1 MYSKGKQSSLEFFAQ
16 MSDGDV
22 LKATNN
28 PPAVTTGAFGS
39 AAYTSAAPSTM
50 LPASWAIINDRMM
63 YADGTNGGKIY
74 SSTNEKVGG
83 FIVYIGAETIPVIP
97 TKGEDWTLQV
107 IDDSLT
113 TYAEVGSLSTL
124 AAYDCIYIKT
134 DTPANT
140 FNFLFSALNVD
151 AAVFQLHYWNGDWAA
166 TSGFSDGTSL
176 TSCGF
181 GQPGAMT
188 WTDTTDHRPHYMFG
202 QPGYWYRL
210 SLASGAL
217 SAGAQ
222 VCSVTYNSSWNSL
235 QNVWDGIPI
244 AAAESYVY
252 NADDATYAF
261 YASSSIDIGGMTST
275 GKYYFNSKYP
285 VIGMYVS
292 VGSVPNTTAA
302 TTAAI
307 KYWNSTSFTAVAGT
321 SDATIE
327 DAKSHAKDGWITWNH
342 PTDEQPTMFQSA
354 EYFSYWYEV
363 SFDTTIADDMTISVE
378 VMPYLSMDDYGNC
391 LALSTFKT
399 RMAYGYKYLPGY
411 VLLSAS
417 INPMTLEG
425 SDAIIRDIGDG
436 RANDITCIKKFYN
449 EIIVWQAEKGKDGGC
464 TTLVEGYD
472 KDTIGIRLI
481 STKYGTFSAK
491 SAVVVEDVPFGS
503 SLNVSGAGELSSSPK
518 RATVAFF
525 LSREGV
531 LMTDGKDV
539 HVVSQVI
546 RNYFDPTDADCIRR
560 GYETEHWIDYDSTY
574 QVVKVGLVTGAS
586 ATVPNTFLIY
596 DILNG
601 SWSSDTN
608 AQAFSCHTETEAA
621 SGQFPIVQV
630 GGGTNDGT
638 IHLLNTGLTDNGTTI
653 TCRAKMEFD
662 GRGHNLHIE
671 EAVIRSSGDLS
682 VIPYTEN
689 TPGTTIVITA

>member
-1 MYSKGKQSSLEFFAQ
+1 
-16 MSDGDV
+16 
-22 LKATNN
+22 
-28 PPAVTTGAFGS
+28 
-39 AAYTSAAPSTM
+39 
-50 LPASWAIINDRMM
+50 MM
-63 YADGTNGGKIY
+63 YADGTNCGKIY
-74 SSTNEKVGG
+74 SSTSEKVGG
-83 FIVYIGAETIPVIP
+83 FIVYKGAEAIPVIP

-113 TYAEVGSLSTL
+113 TYATVGSLATL
-124 AAYDCIYIKT
+124 AAYDCLYIKT

-140 FNFLFSALNVD
+140 FNFLFSALNVT
-151 AAVFQLHYWNGDWAA
+151 AAAFQLHYWNGDWTA
-166 TSGFSDGTSL
+166 TSGFSDGTSAA
-176 TSCGF
+176 TCGF

-188 WTDTTDHRPHYMFG
+188 WADTTDHRPHYMFG

-222 VCSVTYNSSWNSL
+222 VCSVTYNSSWNSI
-235 QNVWDGIPI
+235 QNVWDGIPLPAI
-244 AAAESYVY
+244 EGYVY
-252 NADDATYAF
+252 NATDTTYAF
-261 YASSSIDIGGMTST
+261 YATSSLQIGGMTST

-292 VGSVPNTTAA
+292 VGSVPNATDA
-302 TTAAI
+302 TTITI
-307 KYWNSTSFTAVAGT
+307 KYWNSTSFAAVAGT
-321 SDATIE
+321 SDATTE
-327 DAKSHAKDGWITWNH
+327 DSKSHAKDGWITWNH

-363 SFDTTIADDMTISVE
+363 SFDKTLTDDMSISVE

-411 VLLSAS
+411 VLLSAG

-481 STKYGTFSAK
+481 STRYGTFSAK

-518 RATVAFF
+518 RATIAFF

-546 RNYFDPTDADCIRR
+546 RNYFDPTDSDCIRR
-560 GYETEHWIDYDSTY
+560 GYENEHWIDYDSTY

-586 ATVPNTFLIY
+586 ATLPNTFLIY

-601 SWSSDTN
+601 SWMRDVN

-621 SGQFPIVQV
+621 SGQFPVVQV
-630 GGGTNDGT
+630 GGGTDDGT

-671 EAVIRSSGDLS
+671 EVVLRSSGNLS
-682 VIPYTEN
+682 IIPYTEN
-689 TPGTTIVITA
+689 VPGTTIAITA